1 MTSAQEQYTQLIQ
14 TPGRVDPS
22 TLSAIFDQLD
32 PIKPEQLLGD
42 WNGGFFDTG
51 HPVAN
56 TLKEIN
62 WVGKSF
68 TSIDHVD
75 PVVVEENGCRVSWG
89 KWGFASVS
97 LPEQS
102 VHHTMPRQAIKS

>member
-1 MTSAQEQYTQLIQ
+1 M
-14 TPGRVDPS
+14 
-22 TLSAIFDQLD
+22 
-32 PIKPEQLLGD
+32 GD
-42 WNGGFFDTG
+42 WSGGFFDTG

-68 TSIDHVD
+68 TSVDHVD
-75 PVVVEENGCRVSWG
+75 PVVVEVNGRRVSWG

-97 LPEQS
+97 LPDQS
-102 VHHTMPRQAIKS
+102 VPRVIDMLLNHEIQHRYAKRSTEEWLQRQ